1 MDQRCKITL
10 YCNAL
15 GRTVLYVEDCEESLG
30 LLSNVLSKKTQNRHD
45 SDSESLSGHWL
56 QHNPLQRQRH
66 HAHLQWVADK
76 FIWKRFKRKMK
87 LITKYLLPFMAVNNR
102 LWMTTDK
109 HNTQTI
115 ATCNSDKRVHS
126 LVPFLQSTLLL
137 TFSASRF
144 SKCRNNVLPH
154 ILLKQTNIKE
164 YLYILFEKKQLLTWK
179 RQRFSCFLSCE
190 WRIQVCLYHFNKAA
204 GRKHIPEWW
213 CISSWPGC
221 VP

>member
-1 MDQRCKITL
+1 MDQRRKITL

-87 LITKYLLPFMAVNNR
+87 LITKYLPPFMAVNNR

-115 ATCNSDKRVHS
+115 ATCNSRQK
-126 LVPFLQSTLLL
+126 STF
-137 TFSASRF
+137 TGS
-144 SKCRNNVLPH
+144 
-154 ILLKQTNIKE
+154 
-164 YLYILFEKKQLLTWK
+164 
-179 RQRFSCFLSCE
+179 
-190 WRIQVCLYHFNKAA
+190 
-204 GRKHIPEWW
+204 
-213 CISSWPGC
+213 ISSIHTVAYFFC
-221 VP
+221 LSIFKMS